1 MPADDGLAN
10 ASHANPST
18 ESVRSGTADATAM
31 ALTGAAAGVS
41 SGASASPAPP
51 EAGLS
56 LAALFA
62 YGGFGM
68 PLAFVALPIYVV
80 LPDWYAQ
87 RFGMPLAL
95 IGLLLLVARLA
106 DALADPLIG
115 LWVDRLRKAGGY
127 RPALLLAVPLLGAGF
142 AALFHPPP
150 GLGMSMLAFW
160 MTGALLV
167 TYGGFSLA
175 SIAYQAWGAGLSDH
189 QAGHTRVTA
198 AREGCGLVG
207 VVLAAVLPQLIGMTL
222 VTVLLIGLLLV
233 TTFLL
238 LRHAPRVAVLP
249 PTPHVGLAAMY
260 APLARPAFRRLMMVF
275 VISGIASAVPATL
288 VLFFVRDGLGLE
300 QWSGLFL
307 ALYFIAG
314 AAALPLWVRLVGRVG
329 LVRAWLAGM
338 ALTVVVFVWV
348 LWLPGAAEPLR
359 LPGFALLSALSG
371 VALGADLAL
380 PAALLAGVIRRA
392 GDQGRNEGAY
402 FGLWNLATKLNLALA
417 AGVALP
423 LLGVFGYQPGTD
435 DANGVRALTL
445 AYCLLPC
452 LLKLCSA
459 ALLWR
464 ARHQLEGD

>member
-1 MPADDGLAN
+1 MSRNDPASAPWQAEA
-10 ASHANPST
+10 ASAAEPPHTNTA
-18 ESVRSGTADATAM
+18 ADAI
-31 ALTGAAAGVS
+31 LTSRAAALP
-41 SGASASPAPP
+41 ASALSPA
-51 EAGLS
+51 S
-56 LAALFA
+56 LFA

-95 IGLLLLVARLA
+95 IGLLLLGARLA
-106 DALADPLIG
+106 DALADPLLG
-115 LWVDRLRKAGGY
+115 MWVDRMRQAGGY

-150 GLGMSMLAFW
+150 GLAMAMLALW
-160 MTGALLV
+160 MTVALLV

-189 QAGHTRVTA
+189 QAGQTRVTA

-207 VVLAAVLPQLIGMTL
+207 VVLAAVLPQLIGMTI

-233 TTFLL
+233 TAFLL
-238 LRHAPRVAVLP
+238 LRRAPPVAATAMAPQVS
-249 PTPHVGLAAMY
+249 LAAMY
-260 APLARPAFRRLMMVF
+260 APLARPAFRRLLAVF
-275 VISGIASAVPATL
+275 IFSGIASAVPATL
-288 VLFFVRDGLGLE
+288 VLFFVRDGLGLA

-307 ALYFIAG
+307 AIYFIAG
-314 AAALPLWVRLVGRVG
+314 AVALPLWVRLVGRVG

-338 ALTVVVFVWV
+338 ALTVLVFVWV
-348 LWLPGAAEPLR
+348 LWLPGAGAPLR

-392 GDQGRNEGAY
+392 GDLGRNEGAY

-423 LLGVFGYQPGTD
+423 LLGVFGYRPGTD
-435 DANGVRALTL
+435 DVDGLLALTL

-452 LLKLCSA
+452 LLKLCAA

-464 ARHQLEGD
+464 GRHQLEGE

>member
-1 MPADDGLAN
+1 MAADDPAALPARPVAGNLRAN
-10 ASHANPST
+10 N
-18 ESVRSGTADATAM
+18 
-31 ALTGAAAGVS
+31 AAA
-41 SGASASPAPP
+41 AFAPP
-51 EAGLS
+51 TPS
-56 LAALFA
+56 LASLFA

-68 PLAFVALPIYVV
+68 PLAFAALPIYVV

-95 IGLLLLVARLA
+95 IGLLLLGARLA
-106 DALADPLIG
+106 DALADPLLG
-115 LWVDRLRKAGGY
+115 MWVDRLRQAGGY

-142 AALFHPPP
+142 AALFHPPAA
-150 GLGMSMLAFW
+150 LGMGMLALW
-160 MTGALLV
+160 MMTALLV

-175 SIAYQAWGAGLSDH
+175 SIAYQAWGAGLSDSP
-189 QAGHTRVTA
+189 AGHARVTA

-207 VVLAAVLPQLIGMTL
+207 VVLAAVLPQWIGMTV
-222 VTVLLIGLLLV
+222 VTVLLIGILV
-233 TTFLL
+233 LTTFLL
-238 LRHAPRVAVLP
+238 LRHAPRVEALP
-249 PTPHVGLAAMY
+249 LAPPAGLAAMY
-260 APLARPAFRRLMMVF
+260 APLSRPAFRRLLAVF
-275 VISGIASAVPATL
+275 IVSGIASAVPATL
-288 VLFFVRDGLGLE
+288 VLFFVRDALGLAP
-300 QWSGLFL
+300 WSGLFL

-314 AAALPLWVRLVGRVG
+314 AAALPLWVRLVGRIG

-338 ALTVVVFVWV
+338 ALTVLVFVWV
-348 LWLPGAAEPLR
+348 LWLPAAEASLR

-423 LLGVFGYQPGTD
+423 LLGVFGYQPGTGN
-435 DANGVRALTL
+435 AHGVQALTL

-452 LLKLCSA
+452 LLKICSA
-459 ALLWR
+459 TLLWR
-464 ARHQLEGD
+464 GRHQLEGD